1 MNIKKTLTLTALI
14 FAGECVFILPFLV
27 SRIFR
32 STFLRVFEINNL
44 ELGTAF
50 SVYGIVAM
58 ISYFTGG
65 PLADRL
71 SPKKLM
77 AFSLLITAAGG
88 IVMASIPSLTTLTI
102 LYGFWGLSTIFLFWA
117 AFIKVTRVIGGI
129 EAQGR
134 SFGAV
139 DAGRGLLAAI
149 LASISVL
156 LFNYFLTVDVEIASK
171 EDFATALGKI
181 ILVFSALTTFSAL
194 LVWLIIPN
202 RDDSTQKGQ
211 KLSLQGIKM
220 IINKRSVWMQA
231 LIVLCSYVGY
241 KCTDDF
247 SLYASEVLNYNDIEA
262 AKVATITFWIRP
274 FAAILAGYLGDRFM
288 HSRMITIGFGIMA
301 LGALAMSTGIL
312 PPNIGTLSVFT
323 IAIISVG
330 IYGLRGLYF
339 ALLEETKVSLLYTGS
354 AVGFISLIGYTPDV
368 FMGPVMGYVLDSS
381 PGITGHQHLF
391 AILVGFSLL
400 GLFTANKLQRMK

>member
-1 MNIKKTLTLTALI
+1 VNIKKTLTLTALI

-354 AVGFISLIGYTPDV
+354 AVGFISL
-368 FMGPVMGYVLDSS
+368 
-381 PGITGHQHLF
+381 
-391 AILVGFSLL
+391 
-400 GLFTANKLQRMK
+400 